1 VPGPISVKVVLSMVK
16 GFIAS
21 LKVAVT
27 MVLGQISDA
36 PTGGATEITV
46 GPGGGAVHGATAV
59 VKVHT

>member
-1 VPGPISVKVVLSMVK
+1 MIVA

-27 MVLGQISDA
+27 IVLGHILPA
-36 PTGGATEITV
+36 LLGGATEITA
-46 GPGGGAVHGATAV
+46 GGTGGAVHDAAAV